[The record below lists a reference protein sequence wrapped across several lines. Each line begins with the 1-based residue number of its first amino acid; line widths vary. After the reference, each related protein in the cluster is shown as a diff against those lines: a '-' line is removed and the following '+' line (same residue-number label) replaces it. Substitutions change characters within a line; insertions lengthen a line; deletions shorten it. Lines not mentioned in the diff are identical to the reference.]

1 MHFKSFFS
9 QKLEKTAKLL
19 TTICKTSFLY
29 IQQSSKYVVRK
40 MTLPLRQE
48 LSLRTPFSRMWK
60 GLVTKAH

>member
-19 TTICKTSFLY
+19 RTICKTSFLY
-29 IQQSSKYVVRK
+29 IQQSSKYVMRR
-40 MTLPLRQE
+40 MTL
-48 LSLRTPFSRMWK
+48 SLETTTATQNLSRMWK